1 MVYTRMKCVEIG
13 PNDWAVCWRFGLGEI
28 SGYQDIL
35 REMLGIIH
43 RVFNSL
49 CILFCV

>member
-1 MVYTRMKCVEIG
+1 MVYTRMECVEIG
-13 PNDWAVCWRFGLGEI
+13 PNDWAVCWRFGLREI